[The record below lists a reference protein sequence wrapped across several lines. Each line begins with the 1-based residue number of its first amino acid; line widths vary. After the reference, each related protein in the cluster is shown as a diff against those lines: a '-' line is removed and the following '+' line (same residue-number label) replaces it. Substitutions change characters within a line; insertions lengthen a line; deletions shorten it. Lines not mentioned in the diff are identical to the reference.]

1 LNNGSFGQNF
11 GFTRVRAVFPPQKLF
26 KTLTCGNMFEAIGE
40 DGRVNLPVHLSSVEM
55 TASQADNT
63 SSLYILLLEKINST
77 HRQQLFAS
85 QHKP

>member
-1 LNNGSFGQNF
+1 
-11 GFTRVRAVFPPQKLF
+11 
-26 KTLTCGNMFEAIGE
+26 MFEVIGE
-40 DGRVNLPVHLSSVEM
+40 DERVNLPVHLSSVEM

-85 QHKP
+85 QQKP